1 MYNKYMV
8 QAIYD
13 DAIKQVTSS
22 EKKWKDILRLAGN
35 SYRFEF
41 DNILMIYEQRPHATL
56 VTDFDTWK
64 ELDRY
69 VKRGSKGIAI
79 FPSRALRPYLR
90 HVFDVSDTGGR
101 NKQLTW
107 NLDGRNLEDYLK
119 LLVANGELAEYPA
132 GDKKEQK
139 NSLKLFTGTNV
150 WSIIRTDFED
160 RMSELKQITGSVI
173 KDFSEKRE
181 GLEQRD
187 TIEDF
192 VHKSIMYVVGTRC
205 GFELSGEE
213 QDFHQIVDI
222 TDEEVI
228 YRLGS
233 LICDVSCNVLGEFS
247 KNLKTIESERRIA
260 YGSSI
265 NVPRSGRSAVSG
277 HPDAG
282 RAGEEINQSGQIRND
297 GDEIS
302 AGEREAEVQNPAEVR
317 DIGGKDASGGR
328 GSERTSGEADEPI
341 SAAAQAEESRL
352 HHGDVEA
359 TGAGED
365 AGRGSSTASG
375 STEVPLMED
384 APTTAESVEDEELNR
399 ELDEINSLGYREA
412 GEYHQASF
420 FDADYGLNMGQ
431 TSVKKDEGKKNSGIK
446 DTVKSATKTEGR
458 KYSYLEPKKA
468 TVIPHEYIMQV
479 LKRGSGF
486 AGGKTRIFG
495 LYVGNGDPNERAK
508 LIKKEYGLGGS
519 GWPID
524 GYGLHGYDTYHGNGI
539 RFQWRDEEGEVE
551 GYLSWKAVDR
561 ESGALILTGEYLEE
575 QNKTVVEDPV
585 EESAKKEITETES
598 TDVITEDSA
607 VDDYSR
613 KLTDD
618 EIETILEED
627 RRHAEERYE
636 REQEVLEQEE
646 LETEHPEQEI
656 AGQSAVTPI
665 DYAKVIHDMDEDLR
679 TALEIP
685 VSECT
690 IYNPHK
696 PFLQDIVSTDLLFM
710 PNKLDFLAE
719 IVLSGREE
727 RKGIC

>member
-1 MYNKYMV
+1 MYNKYML

-13 DAIKQVTSS
+13 DAIKQATSS
-22 EKKWKDILRLAGN
+22 ERKWKEILRLAGN

-56 VTDFDTWK
+56 VTDYDTWT
-64 ELDRY
+64 DVGRY

-79 FPSRALRPYLR
+79 FPSRALKPYLKY
-90 HVFDVSDTGGR
+90 VFDIADTGGSNR
-101 NKQLTW
+101 QLTW
-107 NLDGRNLEDYLK
+107 NLNQNNLSDYLK

-132 GDKKEQK
+132 GEVKEQK
-139 NSLKLFTGTNV
+139 NSLKLYTGTNV
-150 WSIIRTDFED
+150 WGIIRTDFED

-187 TIEDF
+187 AIEDF
-192 VHKSIMYVVGTRC
+192 VYKSIMYAVGTRC

-317 DIGGKDASGGR
+317 DFSGEDAPGGR
-328 GSERTSGEADEPI
+328 GSERTSGEVDEQIP
-341 SAAAQAEESRL
+341 AAEQAGESGF
-352 HHGDVEA
+352 HHGDVE
-359 TGAGED
+359 TERAGED
-365 AGRGSSTASG
+365 AGRGSGAASG
-375 STEVPLMED
+375 SNEVPLITE
-384 APTTAESVEDEELNR
+384 APPASYEEEDEELNR
-399 ELDEINSLGYREA
+399 ELDEINSLGNREA

-420 FDADYGLNMGQ
+420 FDSEYGLDMGPAPEKM
-431 TSVKKDEGKKNSGIK
+431 KKDPSPTKPAAKAESGKY
-446 DTVKSATKTEGR
+446 T
-458 KYSYLEPKKA
+458 YLEPKKA
-468 TVIPHEYIMQV
+468 TVVPHEYVTEV
-479 LKRGSGF
+479 LLRGSGF
-486 AGGKTRIFG
+486 SGGKARIFSIFMA
-495 LYVGNGDPNERAK
+495 NSDPKERTK
-508 LIKKEYGLGGS
+508 LLKNEYGWGGA
-519 GWPID
+519 GWPIQ

-551 GYLSWKAVDR
+551 GYLPWKAVER
-561 ESGALILTGEYLEE
+561 EIGALILTGEYYQPPQELQQETMEE
-575 QNKTVVEDPV
+575 EISKEEITD
-585 EESAKKEITETES
+585 EES
-598 TDVITEDSA
+598 
-607 VDDYSR
+607 
-613 KLTDD
+613 
-618 EIETILEED
+618 
-627 RRHAEERYE
+627 
-636 REQEVLEQEE
+636 
-646 LETEHPEQEI
+646 
-656 AGQSAVTPI
+656 
-665 DYAKVIHDMDEDLR
+665 
-679 TALEIP
+679 
-685 VSECT
+685 
-690 IYNPHK
+690 
-696 PFLQDIVSTDLLFM
+696 
-710 PNKLDFLAE
+710 
-719 IVLSGREE
+719 
-727 RKGIC
+727 

>member
-1 MYNKYMV
+1 MYKKYMV

-22 EKKWKDILRLAGN
+22 ENKWKDILRLTGN
-35 SYRFEF
+35 SFRFEF

-107 NLDGRNLEDYLK
+107 NLEGRNLEDYLN
-119 LLVANGELAEYPA
+119 LLVANGELKEYPA
-132 GDKKEQK
+132 GEKEQK

-150 WSIIRTDFED
+150 WSIIRTDFEE

-181 GLEQRD
+181 GLEQSD

-192 VHKSIMYVVGTRC
+192 VYKSIMYAVGTRC
-205 GFELSGEE
+205 GFKLSGEE

-247 KNLKTIESERRIA
+247 KNFKTIESERRIA

-282 RAGEEINQSGQIRND
+282 GAGEEINQSGQIRND

-302 AGEREAEVQNPAEVR
+302 AGEREAEVQDLAEVR
-317 DIGGKDASGGR
+317 DIGGEDASGGR

-341 SAAAQAEESRL
+341 SAAEQAGESGF
-352 HHGDVEA
+352 HYGDVE
-359 TGAGED
+359 TERAGED
-365 AGRGSSTASG
+365 AGRGSGAASDRDEV
-375 STEVPLMED
+375 SLITEVP
-384 APTTAESVEDEELNR
+384 PTVDEVEDEEMNR

-412 GEYHQASF
+412 V
-420 FDADYGLNMGQ
+420 N
-431 TSVKKDEGKKNSGIK
+431 I
-446 DTVKSATKTEGR
+446 
-458 KYSYLEPKKA
+458 
-468 TVIPHEYIMQV
+468 
-479 LKRGSGF
+479 
-486 AGGKTRIFG
+486 
-495 LYVGNGDPNERAK
+495 
-508 LIKKEYGLGGS
+508 
-519 GWPID
+519 
-524 GYGLHGYDTYHGNGI
+524 I
-539 RFQWRDEEGEVE
+539 R
-551 GYLSWKAVDR
+551 
-561 ESGALILTGEYLEE
+561 
-575 QNKTVVEDPV
+575 
-585 EESAKKEITETES
+585 
-598 TDVITEDSA
+598 
-607 VDDYSR
+607 
-613 KLTDD
+613 
-618 EIETILEED
+618 
-627 RRHAEERYE
+627 
-636 REQEVLEQEE
+636 
-646 LETEHPEQEI
+646 
-656 AGQSAVTPI
+656 
-665 DYAKVIHDMDEDLR
+665 
-679 TALEIP
+679 
-685 VSECT
+685 
-690 IYNPHK
+690 
-696 PFLQDIVSTDLLFM
+696 LLFLM
-710 PNKLDFLAE
+710 QIMVWIWDLHLKKRMA
-719 IVLSGREE
+719 
-727 RKGIC
+727 RKRIPG